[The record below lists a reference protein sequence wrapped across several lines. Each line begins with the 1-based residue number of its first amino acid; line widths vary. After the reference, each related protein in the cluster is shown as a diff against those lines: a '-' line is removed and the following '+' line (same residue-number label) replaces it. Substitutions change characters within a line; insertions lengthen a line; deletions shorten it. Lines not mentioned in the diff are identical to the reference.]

1 MDITTSKMQG
11 RVPVTVLHVRGE
23 VDSSTY
29 QEFSAELR
37 KAIDGGAEHL
47 LLDLA
52 QVTYMSSAG
61 IRSLNEISLLLR
73 KKYPHENGQG
83 LRSSHLKLLN
93 PTDRVFDVL
102 KMSGVD
108 TFFETNTN
116 LEKAVASF

>member
-11 RVPVTVLHVRGE
+11 RVAVTVLHVRGQ

-29 QEFSAELR
+29 QEFSAAMR
-37 KAIDGGAEHL
+37 NAIEGGAEHL

-52 QVTYMSSAG
+52 QVAYMSSAG

-73 KKYPHENGQG
+73 RKFPQEGQSP
-83 LRSSHLKLLN
+83 RSGHLKLFN

-108 TFFETNTN
+108 AFFETHTN